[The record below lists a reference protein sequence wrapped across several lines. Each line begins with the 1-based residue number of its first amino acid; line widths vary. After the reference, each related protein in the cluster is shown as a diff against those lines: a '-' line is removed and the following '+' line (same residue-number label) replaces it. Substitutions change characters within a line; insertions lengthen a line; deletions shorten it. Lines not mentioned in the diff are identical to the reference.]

1 MDFLVRFRKFSR
13 FLNCM
18 LKLALT
24 FFLCLLPI
32 LSYPDMDVRGNFTE
46 NFFGLQGRVN
56 LKLTSMSYKQKE
68 PIYLDFTIK
77 NYGNEVIRIFPTTEN
92 LETYQ
97 FVITDEND
105 DVLQARENLKAEIL
119 KSSKIKVNNLVGD
132 RVKEIIVHKNES
144 FTKRFNLDD
153 YYEFTPGKKYY
164 VTGYF
169 YPNFTEDKNTFAKSE
184 NQTIFQIE
192 KKKEERINKRH
203 HDSELASD
211 GLAPEETVYLFL
223 GAELKKNWN
232 HYFKYI
238 YFPEF
243 ILGYTKFAN
252 EYTSTDTGYKDIVVD
267 EFKKYLTE
275 RRSGN
280 LTYYKITSSEEI
292 NPSMARVYVHVER
305 ELNRIPSKFE
315 YQYTLK
321 KTDDTMKGFWK
332 ISGVVVKVKK

>member
-1 MDFLVRFRKFSR
+1 MD
-13 FLNCM
+13 
-18 LKLALT
+18 A
-24 FFLCLLPI
+24 
-32 LSYPDMDVRGNFTE
+32 RGNFSE

-56 LKLTSMSYKQKE
+56 LKLNSMSYKQNE
-68 PIYLDFTIK
+68 SIYLDFTIK
-77 NYGNEVIRIFPTTEN
+77 NYGNEVIRIYPTTEN
-92 LETYQ
+92 LQTYQ

-105 DVLQARENLKAEIL
+105 EILQTREPIKAEIL
-119 KSSKIKVNNLVGD
+119 KSSKVKMMNLVGD
-132 RVKEIIVHKNES
+132 KVKEIIIHKNES
-144 FTKRFNLDD
+144 FTKRFNLHE
-153 YYEFTPGKKYY
+153 YYEFIPGKKYY

-192 KKKEERINKRH
+192 KRKEERLYKRH
-203 HDSELASD
+203 QDSELTTD
-211 GLAPEETVYLFL
+211 GLSPEETVYLFL

-252 EYTSTDTGYKDIVVD
+252 EYTSAESGYKEIVVD

-275 RRSGN
+275 SRSGKI
-280 LTYYKITSSEEI
+280 TYYKITSAEEM
-292 NPSMARVYVHVER
+292 NPMMSRVYVHVER
-305 ELNRIPSKFE
+305 ELNRIPSRFE